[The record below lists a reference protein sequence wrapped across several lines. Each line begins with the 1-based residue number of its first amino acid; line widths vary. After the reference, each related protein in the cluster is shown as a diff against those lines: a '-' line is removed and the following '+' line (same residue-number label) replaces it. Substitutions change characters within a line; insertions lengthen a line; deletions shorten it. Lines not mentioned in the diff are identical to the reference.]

1 MLAVP
6 SGRVSIVTALLTPFD
21 EDREIDHDA
30 LREHVD
36 DLISEG
42 VDGIMPCGTSG
53 EGPLLSET
61 EAAAVIRTVVEA
73 AAGRVPVLAHVGRAA
88 TRETVRLG
96 GKATDAGATALTAC
110 VPYYYALEERQIVD
124 HYTTLMASTKAPVY
138 AYTIPSRTG
147 NELSS
152 DAVRALAAAGLA
164 GIKDSTKS
172 FEQHLE
178 YLEVAR
184 AVADSDGFAV
194 FMGSDTMVLDA
205 FEAGAAGSVT
215 ALANLRP
222 DLLASLKKAFIAG
235 EKAEAKTLQQEI
247 TRVRSEVSGGPAL
260 SGLKAAVARRLS
272 AKGIAYPAGLRAP
285 LG

>member
-1 MLAVP
+1 M
-6 SGRVSIVTALLTPFD
+6 RISIVTALLTPFD
-21 EDREIDHDA
+21 DHGAVDHEA
-30 LREHVD
+30 LRAHVD

-53 EGPLLSET
+53 EGPLLDEA
-61 EAAAVIRTVVEA
+61 EAAGVIAAVVQG

-88 TRETVRLG
+88 TRQTVRLG
-96 GKATDAGATALTAC
+96 RQATEAGATGITAC

-124 HYTTLMASTKAPVY
+124 HYTTLMASTRTPVY

-147 NELSS
+147 NELSP
-152 DAVRALAAAGLA
+152 DAVGALAAAGLA

-184 AVADSDGFAV
+184 AVADPDSFDV

-215 ALANLRP
+215 VLANLRP
-222 DLLASLKKAFIAG
+222 DLLVSLKKALIAG
-235 EKAEAKTLQQEI
+235 EKEEAKSLQKEI
-247 TRVRSEVSGGPAL
+247 TQVRTEVTRGPAL

-272 AKGIAYPAGLRAP
+272 EKGITYPARLRAP

>member
-1 MLAVP
+1 M
-6 SGRVSIVTALLTPFD
+6 RISIVTALLTPFD
-21 EDREIDHDA
+21 DHGAIDHEA
-30 LREHVD
+30 LRAHVD

-53 EGPLLSET
+53 EGPLLDEA
-61 EAAAVIRTVVEA
+61 EAAGVIATVVEG

-88 TRETVRLG
+88 TRQTVRLG
-96 GKATDAGATALTAC
+96 RQATEAGATGITAC
-110 VPYYYALEERQIVD
+110 VPYYYALEEGQIVD
-124 HYTTLMASTKAPVY
+124 HYTTLMASTRTPVY

-147 NELSS
+147 NELSP

-164 GIKDSTKS
+164 GLKDSTKS

-184 AVADSDGFAV
+184 AVADPDSFDV

-215 ALANLRP
+215 VLANLRP
-222 DLLASLKKAFIAG
+222 DLLVSLKKALIAG
-235 EKAEAKTLQQEI
+235 EKEEAKSLQREI
-247 TRVRSEVSGGPAL
+247 AQVRAEVSRGPAL
-260 SGLKAAVARRLS
+260 SGIKAAVARRLS
-272 AKGIAYPAGLRAP
+272 EKGITYPARLRTP

>member
-1 MLAVP
+1 MP
-6 SGRVSIVTALLTPFD
+6 SERISIVTALLTPFD
-21 EDREIDHDA
+21 DDGDVDHGA
-30 LREHVD
+30 LRAHVD
-36 DLISEG
+36 DLVSEG

-53 EGPLLSET
+53 EGPLLDEA
-61 EAAAVIRTVVEA
+61 EAAGVIATVVDA
-73 AAGRVPVLAHVGRAA
+73 AAGRVAVLAHVGRAA

-96 GKATDAGATALTAC
+96 RQATDAGATGLTAC

-124 HYTTLMASTKAPVY
+124 HYTTLMASTRAPVY

-147 NELSS
+147 NELSPE
-152 DAVRALAAAGLA
+152 AVRALAAAGLA

-172 FEQHLE
+172 FEHHLE

-184 AVADSDGFAV
+184 AAADPDGFSV

-205 FEAGAAGSVT
+205 LEAGAAGSVT

-222 DLLASLKKAFIAG
+222 DLLVSLKRAFIEGA
-235 EKAEAKTLQQEI
+235 KQEAKSRQEEI
-247 TRVRSEVSGGPAL
+247 ARLRAEVIRGPAL
-260 SGLKAAVARRLS
+260 AGLKQAVARRLG

>member
-36 DLISEG
+36 DLISDG

-124 HYTTLMASTKAPVY
+124 HYTTLMASTKTPVY

-152 DAVRALAAAGLA
+152 DAVRALATAGLA

-260 SGLKAAVARRLS
+260 SGLKAAVACRLS